1 MAYVYVGHTL
11 FLVLSL
17 PISAFGTS
25 SFLIDDWFIILGWL
39 LKLLARQNRKLGRS
53 VDHLQKRKPFIR
65 LSFGEKHE
73 IAKYITQ
80 FPDKTYPEYARYFSE
95 LWNRTVTAR

>member
-1 MAYVYVGHTL
+1 MIDFTRRH
-11 FLVLSL
+11 
-17 PISAFGTS
+17 IS
-25 SFLIDDWFIILGWL
+25 GWL

-80 FPDKTYPEYARYFSE
+80 FPDKTYPEYARHFSE